1 MQGEYCVLL
10 GEEDASGDPGSSE
23 FGVELPEVEDKGAVS
38 SSASDEF
45 VMMMVSNR
53 LDEGFGK
60 PHLQHSHGNSDLPR
74 SERKDALMPTQS
86 AWYHVSHDSHS
97 MLDLAPL

>member
-1 MQGEYCVLL
+1 MQGEYCILL
-10 GEEDASGDPGSSE
+10 GEEDASGDPGNSE
-23 FGVELPEVEDKGAVS
+23 VGVELPEVEDKCVDS
-38 SSASDEF
+38 SSDEF
-45 VMMMVSNR
+45 VMMTVSNR

-74 SERKDALMPTQS
+74 RERKDALMPTQS